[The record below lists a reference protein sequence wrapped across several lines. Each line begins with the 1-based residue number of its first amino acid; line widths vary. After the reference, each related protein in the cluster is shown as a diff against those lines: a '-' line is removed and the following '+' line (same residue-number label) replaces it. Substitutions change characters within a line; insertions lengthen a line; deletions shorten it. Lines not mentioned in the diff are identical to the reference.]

1 MIDLNWRYATKG
13 FDTNVTIED
22 SDIKELVEAV
32 RLAPTS
38 YGLQPFKIIVISD
51 QETKSKL
58 RAASYDQAQISDCSH
73 LFVFCVNKDLS
84 DKQVDHYV
92 NLISEIREI
101 TKESLSAYKERM
113 VGFVNGMEAEGKL
126 DWAKRQAYLA
136 LGFLLY
142 ACAEKKI
149 DACPMEGF
157 VADSYDEI
165 LDLKRQGLTTSVLA
179 TVGYRSKEDKGQYAA
194 KVRKPETQFADY
206 R

>member
-13 FDTNVTIED
+13 FDPNVRIKD
-22 SDIKELVEAV
+22 SDIKDLVEAV

-38 YGLQPFKIIVISD
+38 FGLQPFKIIVIAD

-58 RAASYDQAQISDCSH
+58 RAASFGQAQITDCSH
-73 LFVFCVNKDLS
+73 LFVFCVHTDVS
-84 DKQVDHYV
+84 EQQVDHYMD
-92 NLISEIREI
+92 LISETREI
-101 TKESLSAYKERM
+101 SKESLSAYKERIA
-113 VGFVNGMEAEGKL
+113 GFVNGMAAEGKL

-157 VADSYDEI
+157 IADSYDEI
-165 LDLKRQGLTTSVLA
+165 LDLKQQGLTTCVLA
-179 TVGYRSKEDKGQYAA
+179 SVGYRTKEDKGQYAA